1 MKRKI
6 QERKTYVTLDTAFNE
21 FIQQKEANGLASS
34 TIRNYN
40 LSYHIFYTYNEFDK
54 ETPVTEI
61 NSNIINKWIN
71 HMRKEEIAPS
81 SMNHYLRDIRA
92 FANFCVKREYLE
104 ANIEIPQVK
113 QQEELPKFYSD
124 EDIEKLLTKP
134 TNNDTFA
141 EWRTWGIVN
150 FVLAT
155 GARAATVRNVKL
167 DDINFNDNVVNLS
180 THTKNRDALT
190 VPLSTSLANAL
201 REYTRK
207 WGITDY
213 LFPNVGNEQLTDSAL
228 RSAYV
233 RYCQAR
239 GVEQTNI
246 HGLRHSFTGLSDSGY
261 LLQVISALRC
271 SFSQA
276 TLSFL
281 MQQSRM
287 NCWVMSLA
295 FVPSLAISSTFSAF
309 FSFAIIT
316 NSFA

>member
-61 NSNIINKWIN
+61 NNNIINKWIN

-81 SMNHYLRDIRA
+81 SMNHYLRNIRA

-124 EDIEKLLTKP
+124 EDVEKLLTKP
-134 TNNDTFA
+134 ANNDTFA

-246 HGLRHSFTGLSDSGY
+246 HGLRHSFARTWIINGGNQFKLQRIMGHKNLSMTNRYVKLFAQDLKTDYESY
-261 LLQVISALRC
+261 SALDVIKKKSKRT
-271 SFSQA
+271 SQ
-276 TLSFL
+276 FKKK
-281 MQQSRM
+281 
-287 NCWVMSLA
+287 
-295 FVPSLAISSTFSAF
+295 
-309 FSFAIIT
+309 
-316 NSFA
+316 